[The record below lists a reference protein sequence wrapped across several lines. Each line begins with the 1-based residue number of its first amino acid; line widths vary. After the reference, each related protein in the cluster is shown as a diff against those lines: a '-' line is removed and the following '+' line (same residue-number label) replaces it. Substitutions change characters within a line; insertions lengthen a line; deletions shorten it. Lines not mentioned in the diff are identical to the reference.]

1 MHIMQES
8 KPLESCE
15 NLCALDAPAF
25 IQEFH
30 SAAIQS
36 VSTMAGAF
44 TGLAKAFQSQND
56 RSDHLEAKV
65 METNE
70 SIQFMRDSIEKTEI
84 LVKDLAAKIEE
95 QLSSINERFEEH
107 GREFDEK
114 LKTLDGELRD
124 AISEESKKVIKQ
136 MTKECKKLVQ
146 KVASAV
152 KNTETQIKGL
162 TKASKENQNKIQI
175 NKGAIDRI
183 EAESKALKKDL
194 KGEMAEL
201 NTYVEKTT
209 NDMKDLVEHTSEKLT
224 SRVDGLDNKM
234 QEFRF
239 ETNQQMD
246 RKADVDDLN
255 RKVDVSDFKE
265 HQQKIQESQEAQ
277 DNQLLGFEEKLEE
290 SAKNLNEVD
299 ERIQCSLGVAE
310 TDRREIREMLE
321 MIKKR
326 VCDVPDPT
334 ELVQRTQ
341 QEIMDYIAQ
350 IEACLREEMKAR
362 MADAGQTSPVFGNA
376 DGTCFSCGRSPSNS
390 SFPPMPTRS
399 PKSST
404 GGGFKANTPKKHSMS
419 AKILRTMD
427 EQPPGRMSKS
437 CSLPE
442 LSERDQAQ
450 IAQLQQQRKQST
462 PVESVPKLPALEEA
476 MSPNPKLE
484 A

>member
-1 MHIMQES
+1 MEPCQA
-8 KPLESCE
+8 
-15 NLCALDAPAF
+15 LCSLDAPDF

-44 TGLAKAFQSQND
+44 TGLAKAFQTQNE

-65 METNE
+65 LETNE
-70 SIQFMRDSIEKTEI
+70 SIQYMRDSIEKTEA

-95 QLSSINERFEEH
+95 QLSSINERFEQH
-107 GREFDEK
+107 GREFDDK
-114 LKTLDGELRD
+114 LKNLDGELRD
-124 AISEESKKVIKQ
+124 AISEESKRVIKQ

-152 KNTETQIKGL
+152 KNTETQIKKL
-162 TKASKENQNKIQI
+162 NKENKENQNKIQI
-175 NKGAIDRI
+175 NKGSIDRI
-183 EAESKALKKDL
+183 EKDAKALKDDL

-209 NDMKDLVEHTSEKLT
+209 TDMKELVEHTSSQLT
-224 SRVDGLDNKM
+224 TRVDDLDKKN
-234 QEFRF
+234 QEFKF
-239 ETNQQMD
+239 QTNQALD
-246 RKADVDDLN
+246 RKADVDDLK
-255 RKVDVSDFKE
+255 RKVDVSTFKE
-265 HQQKIQESQEAQ
+265 HQQAIQESQDAQ
-277 DNQLLGFEEKLEE
+277 DNQLSGFEEKLVE
-290 SAKNLNEVD
+290 SADNLTD
-299 ERIQCSLGVAE
+299 LDDRIQGQLGVAE

-362 MADAGQTSPVFGNA
+362 MADAGTSNPVFGNA
-376 DGTCFSCGRSPSNS
+376 DGTCFSCGRSPSSS

-399 PKSST
+399 PKNST
-404 GGGFKANTPKKHSMS
+404 GGGFKANSPKKATSM
-419 AKILRTMD
+419 KNLRKMMD
-427 EQPPGRMSKS
+427 SREQARSPQRMEKS
-437 CSLPE
+437 VSLPE
-442 LSERDQAQ
+442 LPNQDRPAQFQEKKERA
-450 IAQLQQQRKQST
+450 
-462 PVESVPKLPALEEA
+462 PENVKLPGLQEDTSRPTSAKVEA
-476 MSPNPKLE
+476 
-484 A
+484 